1 MSMTLTQVYY
11 PCFVLAS
18 SETNM
23 QYNYNYGDGGV
34 VDETSANFKNLSD
47 ERKALKKD
55 AVSE

>member
-1 MSMTLTQVYY
+1 MTLTQVYY